1 MIRIAEDIKSFT
13 EMQPFWRVELP
24 TEVVFSGD
32 GVRELLAKL
41 RERGRRA
48 FFVVDSA
55 LKEQPRFA
63 PLFAQKN
70 LFEFDATSS
79 EPRTSD
85 VDSLRAEIRELA
97 EQPDTLVGVGGG
109 AAMDLAKATAVC
121 LANPRPAQCYQ
132 GFDMEMNKGADVWTM
147 PALIGTGAEVTPIA
161 VLRGPERKLGINNRY
176 VQAELAVIDPE
187 LSRDAPHFNRFFTM
201 LDSYFHH
208 CEILAS
214 KTSAADAKADS
225 QEGVELARHVL
236 SHDLSRYSAEL
247 AIKSAAASLLGGS
260 SSVTGRVG
268 AAHAISYG
276 LSNCAPRLPHSVAVT
291 ISMCALEDVYPAGCA
306 ETKGFLAANGFP
318 VPRASNYGVTLL
330 DIEKMTRSVL
340 GMGKLWRS
348 CFGENWRATAARG
361 WIEDVYKRIVKG

>member
-13 EMQPFWRVELP
+13 ETKPFWRVELP
-24 TEVVFSGD
+24 TEVIFSGD

-48 FFVVDSA
+48 FFVVDAA
-55 LKEQPRFA
+55 LKKQPRFA

-85 VDSLRAEIRELA
+85 VDSLRAEIRELPA
-97 EQPDTLVGVGGG
+97 QPDTLVGVGGG

-132 GFDMEMNKGADVWTM
+132 GFDMKMNKGADVWTM

-201 LDSYFHH
+201 LDSYSHH

-225 QEGVELARHVL
+225 QEGAALARYVL

-260 SSVTGRVG
+260 SSITGCVG

-276 LSNCAPRLPHSVAVT
+276 LSDSAPHLPHSVAVT
-291 ISMCALEDVYPAGCA
+291 ISMCALEGVYPAGCA
-306 ETKGFLAANGFP
+306 ETKGFLAANGFH
-318 VPRASNYGVTLL
+318 VPRASNYGVARS
-330 DIEKMTRSVL
+330 DIEKMTRIAL
-340 GMGKLWRS
+340 GMEKLWRS
-348 CFGENWRATAARG
+348 CFGENWRAAATRG